1 MIDLETRYPSR
12 VGAATA
18 GFPNGQ
24 IQNETTPGVTNDGTP
39 LDQAWGNNVHG
50 FMEAL
55 LAHVGAT
62 ANNAIEQVGASQC
75 LDAIITMITNAANP
89 PGTVATFARS
99 TAPDGWIKSNGGT
112 IGNAASGATTRA
124 NADTI
129 NLFTVL
135 WENFSNDVLP
145 IYTSTGVATTRGAS
159 AAADFAA
166 NRRLSIFDDRGEFI
180 RGWDD
185 GRGVDPARQLGS
197 QQGDSVKISG
207 TFYTL
212 IPNGQNPDGAFDI
225 ITASGASVGGAP
237 ATFSHV
243 RVGLDGGGTETAP
256 RNRAYLVC
264 IKL

>member
-18 GFPNGQ
+18 GFPNGR

-99 TAPDGWIKSNGGT
+99 TAPTGWIKANGGS
-112 IGNAASGATTRA
+112 IGNASSGATNRA
-124 NADTI
+124 NADTLA
-129 NLFTVL
+129 LFTVL
-135 WENFSNDVLP
+135 WENFSNDVLQV
-145 IYTSTGVATTRGAS
+145 YTSAGIATTRGAS

-166 NRRLSIFDDRGEFI
+166 NRRIATFDDRGEFI
-180 RGWDD
+180 RAWDD
-185 GRGVDPARQLGS
+185 GRGIDAGRALGS
-197 QQGDSVKISG
+197 WQDHQFEDHQHGLRYVNQQGGGSTSIA
-207 TFYTL
+207 T
-212 IPNGQNPDGAFDI
+212 
-225 ITASGASVGGAP
+225 SGAPNSSTGTATTGNRGG
-237 ATFSHV
+237 
-243 RVGLDGGGTETAP
+243 ETRP

>member
-1 MIDLETRYPSR
+1 MIDLSTRYPTR
-12 VGAATA
+12 VGPVTG

-24 IQNETTPGVTNDGTP
+24 IQNETTPGVSNDGTP
-39 LDQAWGNNVHG
+39 LDQAWGNNIHG

-89 PGTVATFARS
+89 PGTVAAFARS
-99 TAPDGWIKSNGGT
+99 AAPAGWIKSNGGT
-112 IGNAASGATTRA
+112 IGSAASGATTRA
-124 NADTI
+124 NADTLA
-129 NLFTVL
+129 LFTVL

-145 IYTSTGVATTRGAS
+145 IYTSAGVATTRGAS

-185 GRGVDPARQLGS
+185 GRNVDSGRVLGS
-197 QQGDSVKISG
+197 AQAGQIEAHDHDLTARSAGSNANVG
-207 TFYTL
+207 TRANWNAYNDTGFG
-212 IPNGQNPDGAFDI
+212 NA
-225 ITASGASVGGAP
+225 TATTSE
-237 ATFSHV
+237 T
-243 RVGLDGGGTETAP
+243 GGTETRP